1 MQELIKLKFVSLR
14 FENGEFN
21 RMKRCCLFF
30 LILVCMPLSFFAQ
43 VNRSGTPL
51 VTSTNIIGIPGDAV
65 NLCITMDKRGVMYFG
80 TAGKGIV
87 TYDGLQW
94 GVISLNK
101 QQKVNALA
109 ADTSGT
115 VYAGG
120 TADFG
125 FLQPDTRGYFKF
137 ISLAARLGDS
147 LLINELQPVTSI
159 ATDSRRAYFTDRR
172 KLYIYNF
179 NSDSLKFINMDQGSG
194 LRSAG
199 TVFSHDERVF
209 IADNREGIFELKDDR
224 LVLLPGGN
232 KIKWVKFLTLLPFG
246 KDQLLV
252 VTVDNGLFLYN
263 YVTGAVKKDFLS
275 DFDNDRLKGGL
286 ISSAS
291 IIPGNRIAIGVTGGE
306 GVYIFDFNGVLR
318 QQITAETPEGV
329 EASVISMFC
338 DFTSNSQLWFCTPGF
353 INRAYVSL
361 PVSEFGSAAG
371 LKNAITD
378 FKIFDG
384 ETYVSGTPG
393 LYVGS
398 TDYGDRVRFTRVEDI
413 DSQLSELLVISFSGK
428 EILIAAT
435 DKGLLQI
442 DNRGSAKRVSENLNV
457 TSVTTDRNDPSVILA
472 GTAMGTVSRL
482 KYTGKGFVRTG
493 SPFQTDTGGKVK
505 VVEQTADGEWWVL
518 TGDPSGL
525 YRLGKTPADSVVRY
539 GRSRGLGSD
548 TLNHIVTVGNYL
560 YVCSGKGV
568 YRYNPDSDLF
578 ERDNDLIGKTFGN
591 AEILKLLKTPEG
603 DLQVSGRD
611 TRYFDALVTP
621 TRQGHVV
628 FRKQFDFLPD
638 IPTSDIGYI
647 DGNIWIIKGKVIYVI
662 DKSRLGYNYGSFSTF
677 FTAITAGRDSVLLNN
692 GFPTMAANGKR
703 LPAVRQP
710 EGSNTVLRHSLNDIS
725 FRWTTTFYT
734 GEEKT
739 EYRYKLEGFDSDW
752 SKWERRNFKDY
763 TNLPHGDYTF
773 KLKSKTVTG
782 MEGEETLF
790 RFSVH
795 RSWYQ
800 ATASRILYFLL
811 GGFIL
816 FAILRLLTLRLRNEN
831 KRLRRL
837 LAESRSELSLRK
849 KEVESGI
856 NYATRIQ
863 QALLPSEKI
872 LADTLGNH
880 FILFKPRESVSGD
893 YYWISRKEERLFV
906 VAADC
911 TGHGVPGAFMSLLG
925 MSLLDEVI
933 NRLAFH
939 KADEILTQMRKRVI
953 TSLKQAGESRAVID
967 LMDMGLLVFDYKRR
981 TVEYAGANIPCF
993 KVRALDPDETELW
1006 QAGEFESEE
1015 GAISN
1020 GKFLLETVNASKM
1033 PIGLSLRMDSE
1044 FTLNEWELEKD
1055 VSFYLV
1061 TDGYSDQFNGV
1072 TGRKFM
1078 KRNLKKLLLDV
1089 QDFQMTR
1096 QKDILEERFNSWM
1109 GKAPQ
1114 LDDVLVIGLR
1124 AE

>member
-1 MQELIKLKFVSLR
+1 
-14 FENGEFN
+14 
-21 RMKRCCLFF
+21 
-30 LILVCMPLSFFAQ
+30 
-43 VNRSGTPL
+43 
-51 VTSTNIIGIPGDAV
+51 
-65 NLCITMDKRGVMYFG
+65 MY
-80 TAGKGIV
+80 
-87 TYDGLQW
+87 
-94 GVISLNK
+94 
-101 QQKVNALA
+101 
-109 ADTSGT
+109 
-115 VYAGG
+115 
-120 TADFG
+120 DF
-125 FLQPDTRGYFKF
+125 
-137 ISLAARLGDS
+137 I
-147 LLINELQPVTSI
+147 
-159 ATDSRRAYFTDRR
+159 
-172 KLYIYNF
+172 
-179 NSDSLKFINMDQGSG
+179 SDSLRYLNMDQEYG
-194 LRSAG
+194 LRSAAA
-199 TVFSHDERVF
+199 VFSQDERVF

-224 LVLLPGGN
+224 LILPPGGN

-246 KDQLLV
+246 KEQLLV

-263 YVTGAVKKDFLS
+263 YKTGAVKKDFLS

-291 IIPGNRIAIGVTGGE
+291 IIPGNRIAVGVTGGD

-318 QQITAETPEGV
+318 QQITAETTEGV
-329 EASVISMFC
+329 ESSVISMFC
-338 DFTSNSQLWFCTPGF
+338 DYTSNSQLWFCTPGF

-361 PVSEFGSAAG
+361 PVSEFGNAAG
-371 LKNAITD
+371 LKTAITD
-378 FKIFDG
+378 AKVFEGK
-384 ETYVSGTPG
+384 TYVSGIPG
-393 LYVGS
+393 LYVS
-398 TDYGDRVRFTRVEDI
+398 RSDYDDRVRFSRMEGI
-413 DSQLSELLVISFSGK
+413 DNQLSELLILNNAGK
-428 EILIAAT
+428 EILIAVT
-435 DKGLLQI
+435 DQGLFQV
-442 DNRGSAKRVSENLNV
+442 DTRGSAKRVSENFNV
-457 TSVTTDRNDPSVILA
+457 TAVMKDRNDPSVILA
-472 GTAMGTVSRL
+472 GTSAGIVSRL
-482 KYTGKGFVRTG
+482 KYTGNAFVRTG
-493 SPFQTDTGGKVK
+493 SPNQTDTGGKVK
-505 VVEQTADGEWWVL
+505 AIEQTADGEWWVL

-525 YRLGKTPADSVVRY
+525 CRLPKTAADSVVSY
-539 GRSRGLGSD
+539 GRSSGLGSD

-560 YVCSGKGV
+560 YACTGKGV
-568 YRYNPDSDLF
+568 YRYNNESDSF

-591 AEILKLLKTPEG
+591 SEILRLLKTPEG

-638 IPTSDIGYI
+638 IPTTDIGFI
-647 DGNIWIIKGKVIYVI
+647 NGSIWIIKGKVIYII
-662 DKSRLGYNYGSFSTF
+662 DKSRLGYNYGSFRTF
-677 FTAITAGRDSVLLNN
+677 FTTITAGRDSVLMNN
-692 GFPTMAANGKR
+692 SFQTTAANGKR

-710 EGSNTVLRHSLNDIS
+710 EGSNPVLRHSLNDIS

-763 TNLPHGDYTF
+763 TNLPHGAYTF
-773 KLKSKTVTG
+773 RLKSKTVTG
-782 MEGEETLF
+782 MEGEETTF
-790 RFSVH
+790 KFSVH

-800 ATASRILYFLL
+800 ATTSRILYLLL

-831 KRLRRL
+831 NRLRKL
-837 LAESRSELSLRK
+837 LADNRRELTLRK
-849 KEVESGI
+849 KEVESGLG
-856 NYATRIQ
+856 YAARIQ

-872 LADTLGNH
+872 LASTLGNH
-880 FILFKPRESVSGD
+880 FILYKPRETVSGD

-906 VAADC
+906 VVADC

-933 NRLAFH
+933 NRLSLHRAN
-939 KADEILTQMRKRVI
+939 EILTEMRKRVI
-953 TSLKQAGESRAVID
+953 SSLKQPGESRTVID
-967 LMDMGLLVFDYKRR
+967 VMDMGLLVVDYKRR
-981 TVEYAGANIPCF
+981 KVEFAGANIPCF

-1006 QAGEFESEE
+1006 QAGDFEAEE

-1033 PIGLSLRMDSE
+1033 PVGFSLRMDQE
-1044 FTLNEWELEKD
+1044 FSLNEWELEKD

-1089 QDFQMTR
+1089 QDFKMTR

-1114 LDDVLVIGLR
+1114 LDDVLIIGLR

>member
-1 MQELIKLKFVSLR
+1 
-14 FENGEFN
+14 
-21 RMKRCCLFF
+21 
-30 LILVCMPLSFFAQ
+30 MPVSFFAQ

-51 VTSTNIIGIPGDAV
+51 VTSINVIGTPGDPL
-65 NLCITMDKRGVMYFG
+65 NLSITMDKRGVMYFG

-94 GVISLNK
+94 GVIPLNK
-101 QQKVNALA
+101 QQKVTALA
-109 ADTSGT
+109 TDTSGT

-120 TADFG
+120 TAGFG
-125 FLQPDTRGYFKF
+125 FLRPDTRGYFKF
-137 ISLAARLGDS
+137 ISLAERLGDS

-172 KLYIYNF
+172 KLYVYDF
-179 NSDSLKFINMDQGSG
+179 VSDLLKYKNMDQEAG

-199 TVFSHDERVF
+199 TVFSQDERVF
-209 IADNREGIFELKDDR
+209 IADNREGIFEFKDNR
-224 LVLLPGGN
+224 FILLPGGN
-232 KIKWVKFLTLLPFG
+232 KIRWVQFLTLLPFG
-246 KDQLLV
+246 KEQVLV
-252 VTVDNGLFLYN
+252 VTVDNGLFLFN

-286 ISSAS
+286 ISSAA
-291 IIPGNRIAIGVTGGE
+291 IIPGNRIAIGVSGGE

-318 QQITAETPEGV
+318 QQIIPETPEGV
-329 EASVISMFC
+329 ESSVISMFC
-338 DFTSNSQLWFCTPGF
+338 DYASNSQLWFCTSGF

-361 PVSEFGSAAG
+361 PVSEFGNAAG
-371 LKNAITD
+371 LKTPITVVKV
-378 FKIFDG
+378 FGGK
-384 ETYVSGTPG
+384 TYVSGTPG
-393 LYVGS
+393 LYESS
-398 TDYGDRVRFTRVEDI
+398 TDYGDRVRFSRVEDI
-413 DSQLSELLVISFSGK
+413 DSQLSELLIISSSGR
-428 EILIAAT
+428 EVLIAAT
-435 DKGLLQI
+435 DNGLFQV
-442 DNRGSAKRVSENLNV
+442 DSRGSAKRVSEDFNV
-457 TSVTTDRNDPSVILA
+457 TAATTDRNDPSVILA
-472 GTAMGTVSRL
+472 GTDRGIVSKL
-482 KYTGKGFVRTG
+482 KYTGKGFVPTG
-493 SPFQTDTGGKVK
+493 SPNQIGSGGKVK
-505 VVEQTADGEWWVL
+505 AIEQSPDGEWWVL
-518 TGDPSGL
+518 TGDTYGI

-548 TLNHIVTVGNYL
+548 TLNHIVTIGKYL
-560 YVCSGKGV
+560 YVCTGKGI
-568 YRYNPDSDLF
+568 YRYNPESDSF

-591 AEILKLLKTPEG
+591 TEIFRILKTPEG

-638 IPTSDIGYI
+638 VPTTDIGYVG
-647 DGNIWIIKGKVIYVI
+647 GNIWIIKAKVIYVI

-677 FTAITAGRDSVLLNN
+677 FTAIVAGRDSVLMNN
-692 GFPTMAANGKR
+692 SFPTSPARGKKQAA
-703 LPAVRQP
+703 ARQSD
-710 EGSNTVLRHSLNDIS
+710 GGNTILRHSLNDIS
-725 FRWTTTFYT
+725 FKWTTTFYT

-763 TNLPHGDYTF
+763 TNLPHGEYTF
-773 KLKSKTVTG
+773 KLKSITVTG
-782 MEGEETLF
+782 MEGEETNF

-831 KRLRRL
+831 IRLRRL
-837 LAESRSELSLRK
+837 LASSRSELSLRK

-856 NYATRIQ
+856 SYAARIQ

-880 FILFKPRESVSGD
+880 FVLYKPRESVSGD
-893 YYWISRKEERLFV
+893 YYWISRKDERLFV
-906 VAADC
+906 VVADC
-911 TGHGVPGAFMSLLG
+911 TGHGVPVAFMSLLG

-933 NRLAFH
+933 NRLSFNR
-939 KADEILTQMRKRVI
+939 ADEILTEMRKRVI
-953 TSLKQAGESRAVID
+953 TSLKQAGESRGTVID
-967 LMDMGLLVFDYKRR
+967 VMDMGLLVVDHKTRK
-981 TVEYAGANIPCF
+981 VEFAGANIPCF

-1006 QAGEFESEE
+1006 QAGDLEVEE

-1020 GKFLLETVNASKM
+1020 GKFLLETVNAKKM
-1033 PIGLSLRMDSE
+1033 PVGLSLRMDQE
-1044 FTLNEWELEKD
+1044 FSLNEWDLEKD

-1089 QDFQMTR
+1089 QDFQMAR

-1124 AE
+1124 AD